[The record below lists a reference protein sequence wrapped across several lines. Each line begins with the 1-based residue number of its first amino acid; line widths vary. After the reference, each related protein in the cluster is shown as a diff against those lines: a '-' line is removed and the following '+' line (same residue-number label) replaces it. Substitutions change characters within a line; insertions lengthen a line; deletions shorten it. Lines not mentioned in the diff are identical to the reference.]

1 MNNQPNLKKTVLIWK
16 LFLQQIC
23 FCNLIPKPVFRNRAH
38 IGHSTEAFILMV
50 TIEEKFA

>member
-1 MNNQPNLKKTVLIWK
+1 MNNQPNLKKIVLIWK

-23 FCNLIPKPVFRNRAH
+23 FCNLVPKPVFRNRVQ
-38 IGHSTEAFILMV
+38 IGHSIEAFILIA